1 MSTLRTLVIIVGA
14 LALVGCG
21 KKKEQPQ
28 SAMPGMQGMPG
39 MTGMSGMKSD
49 SLMPIMRADLDS
61 VARTSPHVGSGTVS
75 AHETMASQMLDA
87 MGSDMTMMH
96 MKPDAAWTALTD
108 SVKRDLAELPS
119 LSGEPL
125 EMHLK
130 AHIARMRRLL
140 DMHQRMMSAT
150 GK

>member
-1 MSTLRTLVIIVGA
+1 MRTFRLLAIVA
-14 LALVGCG
+14 TVALVGCG
-21 KKKEQPQ
+21 KKEEQAQQ

-49 SLMPIMRADLDS
+49 SLMPLMRADLDS
-61 VARTSPHVGSGTVS
+61 VTRTSPHVESGTVS

-87 MGSDMTMMH
+87 MGSDMAMMH
-96 MKPDAAWTALTD
+96 MKPDAVWTALTD

-125 EMHLK
+125 AMHLK

-140 DMHQRMMSAT
+140 DMHQQMMSAT

>member
-1 MSTLRTLVIIVGA
+1 MRTFRLLAIVAA
-14 LALVGCG
+14 LALVACG
-21 KKKEQPQ
+21 KKVEQQPQ
-28 SAMPGMQGMPG
+28 SAMPGMQGMQGMPG
-39 MTGMSGMKSD
+39 MAGMSGMKSD
-49 SLMPIMRADLDS
+49 SLMPMMRADLDS
-61 VARTSPHVGSGTVS
+61 VASGTVS

-96 MKPDAAWTALTD
+96 MTPDAAWTALTD

-119 LSGEPL
+119 LSGQPL

-130 AHIARMRRLL
+130 AHVARMRRLL
-140 DMHQRMMSAT
+140 DMHQRMMSGT

>member
-1 MSTLRTLVIIVGA
+1 MRTSLFLAIVTAAA
-14 LALVGCG
+14 LTGCG
-21 KKKEQPQ
+21 KNEEQQPQ
-28 SAMPGMQGMPG
+28 NAMPGMQGMPG

-49 SLMPIMRADLDS
+49 SMMPMMRADLDS
-61 VARTSPHVGSGTVS
+61 VARTSSHPGSGTVS
-75 AHETMASQMLDA
+75 AHETMASEMLDA

-96 MKPDAAWTALTD
+96 MKPDAAWTALPD

-119 LSGEPL
+119 LSGQPL

-140 DMHQRMMSAT
+140 DMHQRMMSAM